1 MSKNRNRSG
10 NNQNRKDDTGN
21 DEKRVNINADAIF
34 VCREKGSHL
43 LFNAYKIKIKNG
55 IVVDVKQLTRAG
67 DMFRIA
73 VNSAASELWGGKL
86 TSTDKVFNINEN
98 QRNEP

>member
-1 MSKNRNRSG
+1 MSKRRDRD
-10 NNQNRKDDTGN
+10 NQNRNGQNN
-21 DEKRVNINADAIF
+21 DSNQNEQKISIDADAIF

-43 LFNAYKIKIKNG
+43 LFNAYKIKIKDG

-86 TSTDKVFNINEN
+86 TSTDKVFKINEKSKD
-98 QRNEP
+98 Q

>member
-1 MSKNRNRSG
+1 MSKNRNRAG
-10 NNQNRKDDTGN
+10 NNQNRTDGTN
-21 DEKRVNINADAIF
+21 SDEKRININADAIF

-43 LFNAYKIKIKNG
+43 LFNAYKIKIKDG

-86 TSTDKVFNINEN
+86 TSTDKVFKINEKAKD
-98 QRNEP
+98 Q